1 MKTEIIAVLDHSG
14 SMAGRIEDAIGGFNT
29 LLDEQRKLAD
39 PCTMTLV
46 QFDNQY
52 DVVCTDTDLANVP
65 NLTKATFV
73 PRGSTALLDA
83 IGKTIDDAITRYKNI
98 DKPERVLF
106 IIVTDGEENSSSHY
120 NKAQIKEKLE
130 GLRSQGWEFIFVGA
144 TEESMNDAVAYGVN
158 SAFTTGYAGEKG
170 YSDAMSRISVSTVQY
185 RSSGKMTLDKTDD
198 PFTENDKS

>member
-1 MKTEIIAVLDHSG
+1 
-14 SMAGRIEDAIGGFNT
+14 MAGRIEDAIGGFNT

-106 IIVTDGEENSSSHY
+106 IIVTDGEEANCRGSFGQDPLPAPSS
-120 NKAQIKEKLE
+120 
-130 GLRSQGWEFIFVGA
+130 LRIHRNPSI
-144 TEESMNDAVAYGVN
+144 
-158 SAFTTGYAGEKG
+158 
-170 YSDAMSRISVSTVQY
+170 Y
-185 RSSGKMTLDKTDD
+185 RL
-198 PFTENDKS
+198 